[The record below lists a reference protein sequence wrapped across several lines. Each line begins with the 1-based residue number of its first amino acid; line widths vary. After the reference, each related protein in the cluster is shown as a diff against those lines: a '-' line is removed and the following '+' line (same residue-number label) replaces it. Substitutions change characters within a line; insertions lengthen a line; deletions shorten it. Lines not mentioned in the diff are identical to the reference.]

1 VPIAKKE
8 KSNLEKLIEN
18 ISDEFDALMS
28 VSNQIKKNGSVTDD
42 LLRKFLSFVK
52 PAIE

>member
-1 VPIAKKE
+1 MPVAIKE
-8 KSNLEKLIEN
+8 KSKLEKLIEN

-28 VSNQIKKNGSVTDD
+28 VSSLIKKNGRVTED

-52 PAIE
+52 PAAD